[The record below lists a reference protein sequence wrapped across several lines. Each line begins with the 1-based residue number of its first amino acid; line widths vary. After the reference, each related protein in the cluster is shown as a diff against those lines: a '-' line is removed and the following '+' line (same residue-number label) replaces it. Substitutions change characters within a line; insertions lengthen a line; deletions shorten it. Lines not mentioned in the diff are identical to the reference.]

1 MTTTK
6 LTKQEVREAL
16 ETFRRQGLPRPG
28 LHRLRETIG
37 HGSLARLKRLLQE
50 IDLETV
56 DQLAPETVARL
67 PDPITVAA
75 ARVWQELEA
84 ASDALQNTIEANLH
98 QAQAVM
104 HDQLQG
110 LRTSLADAES
120 ALETADRDNARL
132 TAQLEASETARARL
146 APELERAQA
155 EAARLRAELGAE
167 ERQAAAREAA
177 LTNELDAE
185 RSARQQD
192 ARQAEK
198 RFENLQASL
207 DAARAE
213 VAGLRESHAAA
224 TATAQAERAAA
235 ERTQQ
240 GLEARVEALS
250 EDVDTL
256 RAAKET
262 LQERLD
268 AARADVAKERAA
280 HAASTAT
287 HRAEIT
293 GGERSRADLERRLTE
308 LTAAHEGLQERSRQL
323 KQALARSE
331 ASEHAQSTR
340 AAELRNELKTALATM
355 EAWRQTP
362 QADRKPRSK

>member
-6 LTKQEVREAL
+6 LSKQDVRDAL

-56 DQLAPETVARL
+56 DQLAPETVAKL

-110 LRTSLADAES
+110 LRTSLADTES
-120 ALETADRDNARL
+120 ALETAERDNARL

-192 ARQAEK
+192 ARKAEQ
-198 RFENLQASL
+198 RVETLQASL

-213 VAGLRESHAAA
+213 VAGLKESHAAA
-224 TATAQAERAAA
+224 AATAQAEGEAA
-235 ERTQQ
+235 ERTRQA
-240 GLEARVEALS
+240 LEARVEALS
-250 EDVDTL
+250 EDVASL
-256 RAAKET
+256 RGSNET

-280 HAASTAT
+280 HAAATAT
-287 HRAEIT
+287 HRAEAAAS
-293 GGERSRADLERRLTE
+293 ERSRAELERRLTE
-308 LTAAHEGLQERSRQL
+308 LTGAHETIQERSRQL
-323 KQALARSE
+323 EQALARSE
-331 ASEHAQSTR
+331 AREQAQSAR
-340 AAELRNELKTALATM
+340 AEELRSEWKTALSTM
-355 EAWRQTP
+355 EAWRQTS
-362 QADRKPRSK
+362 QSDRKPRSS